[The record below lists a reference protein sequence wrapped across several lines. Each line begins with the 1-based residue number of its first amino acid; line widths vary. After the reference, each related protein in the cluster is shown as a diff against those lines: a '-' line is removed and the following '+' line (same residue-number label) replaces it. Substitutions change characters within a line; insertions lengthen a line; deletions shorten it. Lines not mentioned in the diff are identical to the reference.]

1 MASRLRIAR
10 LDPLPYKPVGVTAA
24 PTAADHRRL
33 VALIRAHLPAVM
45 ASLFAQPETT
55 ADASAVEWYSDLA
68 GQPTPL
74 TDLPPAERRRVQAL
88 LADRVHALGEL
99 AERLRQSGPDGEA
112 QATQLRAALRY
123 PGDAAVFAVGGQ
135 PVLTFWG
142 HQRADEPTA
151 ALEALPPSPVAP
163 SPGRSA
169 IPTEPTDIP
178 PPSVGGPPP
187 VGGAPPPDV
196 AVAPGPMRR
205 RWPWLLFALLLLAAG
220 GLAADRWLGWGPLLC
235 GPDVAAQLRTAV
247 AEGDILAARVAELE
261 ARLRHEVQL
270 CSAGDEL
277 TAAQE
282 EGKQLA
288 AAIAALERRLAD
300 QLATCPLR
308 EELAQA
314 ANESD
319 ALGEKLA
326 ARERELAAALRTCQP
341 SPKPTRPPAPTRPH
355 APTPPPSAPTAE
367 VANAQG
373 AEPTRPPCPGQRAPE
388 QAPDVAI
395 VLDASGSMRLPAS
408 MAAAGIQ
415 DELRRLGGIVG
426 VLGSIVL
433 EQSGGPSRLDQAKTG
448 VNSVVRSLPDDVD
461 VGVTVLQNCPRADN
475 LGFFPANRR
484 GELYGRV
491 AQLQPMRGT
500 PLAEGLEEAANMV
513 DGVSAPAIIV
523 VVSDGDDSC
532 QGDPCATARA
542 LKARKPQLTINV
554 VDIIGNGAGSCMARA
569 TGGKMLTPHDGLAF
583 EKSIREAAED
593 ALKPAYCP

>member
-10 LDPLPYKPVGVTAA
+10 LDPLPYKPVGATPA

-33 VALIRAHLPAVM
+33 IALIRAHLPAVM
-45 ASLFAQPETT
+45 ASLFAQPEPT
-55 ADASAVEWYSDLA
+55 ADVSAVEWYSDLA
-68 GQPTPL
+68 GQPIPL
-74 TDLPPAERRRVQAL
+74 AELPPAERRRIQAL
-88 LADRVHALGEL
+88 LADRLHALGEL

-123 PGDAAVFAVGGQ
+123 PGDATVFAVGGQ

-151 ALEALPPSPVAP
+151 ALEPLPPHPMAAP
-163 SPGRSA
+163 PGRSA
-169 IPTEPTDIP
+169 IPIEPPDIGPPSAGSP
-178 PPSVGGPPP
+178 PPPGVADVPRPP
-187 VGGAPPPDV
+187 
-196 AVAPGPMRR
+196 RR
-205 RWPWLLFALLLLAAG
+205 RWLWLLLALLLLAGG

-235 GPDVAAQLRTAV
+235 GPDVAAQLRTVV
-247 AEGDILAARVAELE
+247 AEGDVLAARMAELE

-277 TAAQE
+277 TAAQDE
-282 EGKQLA
+282 AKQLA

-314 ANESD
+314 AAESD
-319 ALGEKLA
+319 GLGEKLA

-355 APTPPPSAPTAE
+355 APTAPPSAPTPE

-373 AEPTRPPCPGQRAPE
+373 GQPTRPPCPGQRAPE

-500 PLAEGLEEAANMV
+500 PLAEGLEEAASMV

-554 VDIIGNGAGSCMARA
+554 VDIIGNGAGNCMARA

-583 EKSIREAAED
+583 EKSIREAAGD